1 MQFGTSDRIQKQMK
15 AHSGGNGEIW
25 EQDYGF
31 Y

>member
-1 MQFGTSDRIQKQMK
+1 MQCGTSGRIQEQMK
-15 AHSGGNGEIW
+15 AHGGENGEIW